1 MGKTYL
7 NLTTGTDNIT
17 KPRNITVAS
26 PYDVRTVVDT
36 ADDLYNKTTFG
47 YSSLYIGMLVIT
59 YDTQDVYV
67 LSKLPNSR
75 DNEIKWRENIQWKKV
90 GSIDLSEYAKLTD
103 LDRYATKDSLLNFLT
118 ASDVEDFVSVNDVA
132 NLTSEFVSQ
141 SDLDVYVKTE
151 DLVDFVKSEDIKDFA
166 KKEDLNDFLTSS
178 DVLDFVKVDELNTI
192 LSEEVFSKFVSQS
205 DLDVYVKTEDLVD
218 FVTSSELDSRIA
230 AIDIPEVPT
239 NVSAFTNDAGYLT
252 SSDVDDFVSVEELK
266 NYATKEDIVNF
277 VSQSDLEVYA
287 KVVDVVELLEKEDYA
302 KKGDLKDFLTGSDV
316 EDFVKISDIADVVR
330 VDDLDLYV
338 KAEDAI
344 EFLTASDLDGY
355 LKVSEL
361 PTNVSAFTN
370 DAGYLTDADLPDFLL
385 ASDLDGYVKTEDLE
399 SYIPKTELD
408 KLATKS
414 DLNGYVRTEDAVEF
428 LTASDLDGFAT
439 IDKIPTA
446 GSFPETVDSPTT
458 TSNGFATVQDV
469 MDYVN
474 ALIEKKKD
482 ELAPSGEN
490 KDYIYINAERFTGS
504 ETPASIYKVNCYEVD
519 NIEPFDSYTGSLTA
533 EGQAYLNAGK
543 VSGTGFALEVKA
555 APEIYGYFDE
565 VDPSMCIYSEL
576 LTIDIPQG
584 YTLEVHNFDE
594 DHYSDATEPFAVNFK
609 GETKKYGKD
618 TYNSYV
624 RGTGEMYG
632 RDSNIMNGVV
642 RYLVIL
648 KQA

>member
-1 MGKTYL
+1 MDPDAVQQK
-7 NLTTGTDNIT
+7 
-17 KPRNITVAS
+17 
-26 PYDVRTVVDT
+26 VDT
-36 ADDLYNKTTFG
+36 LETKVNTAVSTVNSLKADVDSAVSSANSASQAAQDAAAQVANKAD
-47 YSSLYIGMLVIT
+47 IT
-59 YDTQDVYV
+59 YVDNAITAIELTPGPKGDKGDKGDAFTYADFTPEQLAALKGVDGKDGVDGQNGADGKDGKSAFEIAQENGFV
-67 LSKLPNSR
+67 GTEAEWLESLKGEGLSQADKDLINS
-75 DNEIKWRENIQWKKV
+75 IP
-90 GSIDLSEYAKLTD
+90 GDLST
-103 LDRYATKDSLLNFLT
+103 
-118 ASDVEDFVSVNDVA
+118 
-132 NLTSEFVSQ
+132 
-141 SDLDVYVKTE
+141 
-151 DLVDFVKSEDIKDFA
+151 
-166 KKEDLNDFLTSS
+166 
-178 DVLDFVKVDELNTI
+178 
-192 LSEEVFSKFVSQS
+192 
-205 DLDVYVKTEDLVD
+205 
-218 FVTSSELDSRIA
+218 
-230 AIDIPEVPT
+230 
-239 NVSAFTNDAGYLT
+239 
-252 SSDVDDFVSVEELK
+252 
-266 NYATKEDIVNF
+266 
-277 VSQSDLEVYA
+277 
-287 KVVDVVELLEKEDYA
+287 
-302 KKGDLKDFLTGSDV
+302 
-316 EDFVKISDIADVVR
+316 
-330 VDDLDLYV
+330 
-338 KAEDAI
+338 
-344 EFLTASDLDGY
+344 
-355 LKVSEL
+355 
-361 PTNVSAFTN
+361 
-370 DAGYLTDADLPDFLL
+370 
-385 ASDLDGYVKTEDLE
+385 
-399 SYIPKTELD
+399 
-408 KLATKS
+408 
-414 DLNGYVRTEDAVEF
+414 
-428 LTASDLDGFAT
+428 
-439 IDKIPTA
+439 
-446 GSFPETVDSPTT
+446 GSFPENVDDKLAQSE
-458 TSNGFATVQDV
+458 GYAKVQDV

>member
-1 MGKTYL
+1 MEKNYNYNFENRLNAKKT
-7 NLTTGTDNIT
+7 
-17 KPRNITVAS
+17 
-26 PYDVRTVVDT
+26 TVVSGNLLVFSCTASELKRNPVSDGRFWHTTDT
-36 ADDLYNKTTFG
+36 NEFYYDWDGKRTKLNFTGDSDSINAEIAKIKAEIAKLNPDAVQKIVDALEVKVNTAVSTVESLKTTVDNAV
-47 YSSLYIGMLVIT
+47 SNAQNAAQVA
-59 YDTQDVYV
+59 QDAAAQV
-67 LSKLPNSR
+67 
-75 DNEIKWRENIQWKKV
+75 
-90 GSIDLSEYAKLTD
+90 
-103 LDRYATKDSLLNFLT
+103 DS
-118 ASDVEDFVSVNDVA
+118 
-132 NLTSEFVSQ
+132 
-141 SDLDVYVKTE
+141 
-151 DLVDFVKSEDIKDFA
+151 
-166 KKEDLNDFLTSS
+166 
-178 DVLDFVKVDELNTI
+178 KVD
-192 LSEEVFSKFVSQS
+192 
-205 DLDVYVKTEDLVD
+205 
-218 FVTSSELDSRIA
+218 
-230 AIDIPEVPT
+230 
-239 NVSAFTNDAGYLT
+239 
-252 SSDVDDFVSVEELK
+252 
-266 NYATKEDIVNF
+266 
-277 VSQSDLEVYA
+277 
-287 KVVDVVELLEKEDYA
+287 
-302 KKGDLKDFLTGSDV
+302 
-316 EDFVKISDIADVVR
+316 AD
-330 VDDLDLYV
+330 YV
-338 KAEDAI
+338 KAEIAKIEPIKGEKGDKGDAFTYDDFTPDQLAALKGADGKDGQNGKDGVDGQNGKSAFEI
-344 EFLTASDLDGY
+344 AQENGFGGTETEWLESLKGEGLSAEDRAKIDSIPSDL
-355 LKVSEL
+355 S
-361 PTNVSAFTN
+361 T
-370 DAGYLTDADLPDFLL
+370 
-385 ASDLDGYVKTEDLE
+385 
-399 SYIPKTELD
+399 
-408 KLATKS
+408 
-414 DLNGYVRTEDAVEF
+414 
-428 LTASDLDGFAT
+428 
-439 IDKIPTA
+439 
-446 GSFPETVDSPTT
+446 GSFPENVDSPTT

-469 MDYVN
+469 MKYVN